1 MSPFGASASEGSSGE
16 SISHFTAVR
25 LRVTGSGNL
34 KMRLLSLDEVRTS
47 TLVPLALVNATNR
60 QPTRNCNFVEQRAQ
74 LEIKTTE
81 INEIFRINRI
91 ILFVKE
97 LYTDYPG

>member
-1 MSPFGASASEGSSGE
+1 MSFGATSTESSGGE
-16 SISHFTAVR
+16 NISHFTAVR
-25 LRVTGSGNL
+25 LRVTGSGSL

-47 TLVPLALVNATNR
+47 TLVPFTLTAATNR

-74 LEIKTTE
+74 LEVKTTE
-81 INEIFRINRI
+81 IDETFRINRI

-97 LYTDYPG
+97 LYSDYPA